1 MNDILT
7 RKLAATATAPVVRLD
22 SKWVSDGSWPKHLRK
37 RANASVSFLLAKY
50 DRVLF
55 DDLAVGFLA
64 ERTDTMTVSG
74 PDGCERW
81 AIVAIRYPDMRYR
94 FAVRCT
100 AWEKH
105 PPLPGLG
112 LTDREVELVYI
123 MCDELSRRKA
133 YADDVF
139 DVADEL
145 FDNIDDN
152 VQIAQELGDFDEQRF
167 LALLKMTRSRFRSSR
182 RHSSPRSG
190 PLLTWSIFRRSSLTL
205 CCRTRSLR
213 PFARALTNIFRR

>member
-1 MNDILT
+1 
-7 RKLAATATAPVVRLD
+7 
-22 SKWVSDGSWPKHLRK
+22 
-37 RANASVSFLLAKY
+37 
-50 DRVLF
+50 
-55 DDLAVGFLA
+55 
-64 ERTDTMTVSG
+64 
-74 PDGCERW
+74 
-81 AIVAIRYPDMRYR
+81 MRHR

-112 LTDREVELVYI
+112 LTDREVELVYL

-133 YADDVF
+133 YTDDVF

-167 LALLKMTRSRFRSSR
+167 LALLKND
-182 RHSSPRSG
+182 
-190 PLLTWSIFRRSSLTL
+190 PLALPVLEAALLSAVWTALTWSIFRRFSLTL

-213 PFARALTNIFRR
+213 PFARASTNIFMR

>member
-1 MNDILT
+1 MNEILY
-7 RKLAATATAPVVRLD
+7 RKLAATATAPEVRLD
-22 SKWVSDGSWPKHLRK
+22 SKWIADGSWPKHLRR

-55 DDLAVGFLA
+55 DDLTVGFLA
-64 ERTDTMTVSG
+64 ERTDTMSIDG
-74 PDGCERW
+74 PDRCERW
-81 AIVAIRYPDMRYR
+81 AIVAIRYPNMRHR

-105 PPLPGLG
+105 PPFPGLG

-139 DVADEL
+139 DVSDEL

-167 LALLKMTRSRFRSSR
+167 MALLERSRFRSSR
-182 RHSSPRSG
+182 QHSSPRSG
-190 PLLTWSIFRRSSLTL
+190 PPLTWSIFRRLSLTL

-213 PFARALTNIFRR
+213 PFARASTNIFRR